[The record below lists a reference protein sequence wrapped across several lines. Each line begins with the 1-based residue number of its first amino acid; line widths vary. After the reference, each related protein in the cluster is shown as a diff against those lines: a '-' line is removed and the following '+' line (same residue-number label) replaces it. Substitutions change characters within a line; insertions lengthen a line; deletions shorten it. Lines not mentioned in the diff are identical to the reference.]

1 MPSKVVTIGYLK
13 TFVSGILSVS
23 TAYNDDRY
31 CPTYAELTGGS
42 LVTNYKSDTNPT
54 KTTNGI
60 RINGCSVG
68 TSYSSN
74 QLVVEPDL
82 ELLYQQLQSISVSA
96 AKTTVSCCATSTTL
110 SSTAYFKLV
119 TKTTGGTSTAST
131 STSAS
136 VSASYSEDESFT
148 SINGNTISF
157 TKNTVNTSNCTGA
170 PARSSIA
177 TGSYTY
183 SGSTKTN
190 TVTIT
195 QSANNIDD
203 YWTNTSTSTYDVS
216 VSPTSMSF
224 GSAGG
229 TKSYTVTRHY
239 TQYQEKYDDCG
250 TAVCF
255 NSYNTSTTVTPSSA
269 SASGDFTCTK
279 SNVSIGVN
287 SGSARSGTLTVSY
300 GGYSATCSLSQGASQ
315 AGTTN
320 GEPYN
325 YDYYVYVSVAS
336 SYVGCE
342 GGTATFNAYYVTTWD
357 YDWET
362 KNDAGEV
369 TNSGTSSDSSSTN
382 VTNSATWTTTL
393 GTISNGK
400 LTLGAYSEDDRR
412 TATVKATYNGYSDT
426 EIAYQESC
434 APDTPTGSTCMTV
447 TYTLESGAATTVY
460 FKTTN
465 GTQQGYHDVDATG
478 SQQLCCYNL
487 DGTTLV
493 ASTNDSNVTL
503 DGDTTFVYEAGSEV
517 YIGLRK
523 SGGGGSTCTEKT
535 NYTSLTLSSYTFEAC
550 DTSPSLTVKANGI
563 KTYSDCSTATT
574 STTLSSSNYTT
585 SYDKTPSE
593 NQTSSNKTYRVT
605 ITGKGTYAGLS
616 DSFNIVQNAGPCNT
630 GSTASTCMNIEYSVP
645 VALSSSVI
653 VSFKDSSGAII
664 ASHTVPSTTST
675 TTKEICGL
683 TNGKALTASC
693 SDDTVTM
700 SGGINFNFSAGTTEY
715 ITVQA
720 PNSEPTCTCSVT
732 SISINPSAYTFTSRS
747 EKKDFTVTI
756 SNNGCDKCQGYFLY
770 NPDGI
775 YMGPGTNNAPFTL
788 YGSSQSGNYKVVAMD
803 NTGITKTVKVVADI
817 PEDPVYVMQK
827 TSADTSTSIT
837 FPGGTTHISGPGYI
851 CCYSTKDGVK
861 QSVTASSDSAWLTVS
876 ENNDLPYD
884 GANYNFKFNQTE
896 NTSTSSRTGKI
907 TITQSGSNK
916 KVVWTIVQAGKPECS
931 CSVTSISVSP
941 SIYQFSSSIENK
953 SFTVTINDN
962 GCNKCNGGFKVYNSS
977 GTYVTSGTSSFT
989 LSNQTGT
996 FTIKANDNTGKTC
1009 TLSTTKYTA
1018 PTVYQYTFKNCYSN
1032 RQIGLF
1038 ASNATPSGSDTKY
1051 AMLAALDGTAA
1062 TVLVTSNNGT
1072 PVNNSSNSMGTTAKI
1087 GDSVK
1092 VYSVQAQS
1100 WKLEETITLTAS
1112 NRSFEYGDCNSK
1124 TCNPLFMSYDDSTH
1138 KMTATFEEM
1147 VASDVTIY
1155 FSVKVNNSTVVSDN
1169 IKISEGNNTNSKTLS
1184 TSQAITS
1191 TAGTSVVIS
1200 SVTPDSDTDY
1210 EYKCDTDWE
1219 IIPSSSQTDPCV
1231 NATIKL
1237 KTTNTFGA
1245 TNVNRNYTKEIC
1257 PSNASLD
1264 EGFNLDYG
1272 WGHMGHNHTFSFDF
1286 SIEGVGANI
1295 RTIEAS
1301 SETGYHSGEG
1311 SFGFT
1316 YSDINPDVVLSE
1328 MSMTVSGT
1336 YTFIDNT
1343 GKEQYGT
1350 FTIPI
1355 TMREI

>member
-82 ELLYQQLQSISVSA
+82 QLLYQQLQSISVSA
-96 AKTTVSCCATSTTL
+96 AKTTVGCCATSTTL

-131 STSAS
+131 STNAS
-136 VSASYSEDESFT
+136 VSASYNEDESFT

-170 PARSSIA
+170 PARSSKV

-195 QSANNIDD
+195 QSANNIDST
-203 YWTNTSTSTYDVS
+203 WTNTSTSTYDVTI
-216 VSPTSMSF
+216 SPTSMSF

-300 GGYSATCSLSQGASQ
+300 GGYNATCSLSQGASQ

-393 GTISNGK
+393 GTVSNGV

-426 EIAYQESC
+426 EIAYQEGC
-434 APDTPTGSTCMTV
+434 APDTPTGSTV
-447 TYTLESGAATTVY
+447 
-460 FKTTN
+460 
-465 GTQQGYHDVDATG
+465 
-478 SQQLCCYNL
+478 
-487 DGTTLV
+487 
-493 ASTNDSNVTL
+493 
-503 DGDTTFVYEAGSEV
+503 
-517 YIGLRK
+517 
-523 SGGGGSTCTEKT
+523 
-535 NYTSLTLSSYTFEAC
+535 
-550 DTSPSLTVKANGI
+550 
-563 KTYSDCSTATT
+563 T
-574 STTLSSSNYTT
+574 STTYTYRIDAADFDACDSETTVTVYARPTYHYSDGSNAKGEETEISVFPLPIITYRLGTGETT
-585 SYDKTPSE
+585 VTASQNSTSGSRIWTVTASFRHNNS
-593 NQTSSNKTYRVT
+593 NQT
-605 ITGKGTYAGLS
+605 AS
-616 DSFNIVQNAGPCNT
+616 DIATQSAGPCNT

-664 ASHTVPSTTST
+664 AAHTVPSTTGT

-715 ITVQA
+715 ITIQA
-720 PNSEPTCTCSVT
+720 PNSGPTGSTVYE
-732 SISINPSAYTFTSRS
+732 YTFKNCYSDRQISLFASNATPSGS
-747 EKKDFTVTI
+747 HLQFAMLSALDGTAVTVLVT
-756 SNNGCDKCQGYFLY
+756 SNNG
-770 NPDGI
+770 
-775 YMGPGTNNAPFTL
+775 TL
-788 YGSSQSGNYKVVAMD
+788 VNGSTSNSSSSAKIGD
-803 NTGITKTVKVVADI
+803 SVKV
-817 PEDPVYVMQK
+817 Y
-827 TSADTSTSIT
+827 
-837 FPGGTTHISGPGYI
+837 
-851 CCYSTKDGVK
+851 
-861 QSVTASSDSAWLTVS
+861 SVT
-876 ENNDLPYD
+876 
-884 GANYNFKFNQTE
+884 
-896 NTSTSSRTGKI
+896 NTTNIWTLEE
-907 TITQSGSNK
+907 TITLTASNRSFEY
-916 KVVWTIVQAGKPECS
+916 GCS
-931 CSVTSISVSP
+931 SVPTSCTCSVTSISVSP
-941 SIYQFSSSIENK
+941 TSHTFTSNSSK
-953 SFTVTINDN
+953 SFSVTINDN
-962 GCNKCNGGFKVYNSS
+962 DCDKCKGGFKVYNSS
-977 GTYVTSGTSSFT
+977 GTYVTSGTSSFS
-989 LSNQTGT
+989 LSNQSGT
-996 FTIKANDNTGKTC
+996 FTIRAKDNTGKTC
-1009 TLSTTKYTA
+1009 TLTTTKYTA
-1018 PTVYQYTFKNCYSN
+1018 PVYVFKFNNPTDGFDSTSTETHIIHKPIYEGVGPTTTLTSTKDGSNIGYT
-1032 RQIGLF
+1032 
-1038 ASNATPSGSDTKY
+1038 
-1051 AMLAALDGTAA
+1051 M
-1062 TVLVTSNNGT
+1062 
-1072 PVNNSSNSMGTTAKI
+1072 SSNVSWITTSTA
-1087 GDSVK
+1087 VTTC
-1092 VYSVQAQS
+1092 S
-1100 WKLEETITLTAS
+1100 WTISKNTSTSSRSGTITLTQSGS
-1112 NRSFEYGDCNSK
+1112 NKTLIISVTQSGAPATCDCS
-1124 TCNPLFMSYDDSTH
+1124 TVSISCNPTNSYT
-1138 KMTATFEEM
+1138 TGN
-1147 VASDVTIY
+1147 
-1155 FSVKVNNSTVVSDN
+1155 SVSTVVTVNAGSNCSTKWKAYSSSGSYLGEGESGKSFSRTTTGTVTFRSDACSGKTTTWTVGKPECAKPIIRLSGSGDAYVLQN
-1169 IKISEGNNTNSKTLS
+1169 YSETDEWCGTNPNVSISAIAEYIGDGGDYTHYTPTTCSFEIANCAAS
-1184 TSQAITS
+1184 ITS
-1191 TAGTSVVIS
+1191 INLDSGGWILDSYSGLNSFGIS
-1200 SVTPDSDTDY
+1200 FTIRPDA
-1210 EYKCDTDWE
+1210 
-1219 IIPSSSQTDPCV
+1219 IM
-1231 NATIKL
+1231 NATCRL
-1237 KTTNTFGA
+1237 RGSFTYLMQGTPFSG
-1245 TNVNRNYTKEIC
+1245 
-1257 PSNASLD
+1257 
-1264 EGFNLDYG
+1264 
-1272 WGHMGHNHTFSFDF
+1272 TFSI
-1286 SIEGVGANI
+1286 SIQFNG
-1295 RTIEAS
+1295 
-1301 SETGYHSGEG
+1301 
-1311 SFGFT
+1311 
-1316 YSDINPDVVLSE
+1316 
-1328 MSMTVSGT
+1328 
-1336 YTFIDNT
+1336 
-1343 GKEQYGT
+1343 
-1350 FTIPI
+1350 
-1355 TMREI
+1355 